1 MIKLFCKLLNL
12 GGYFMNKPYSIGLDI
27 GTNSVGWAVITD
39 DYKVPSKKM
48 KVEGNTDKKYIKKNL
63 LGSLLFEG
71 GETAK
76 ETRTKRGQRRR
87 YTRRRNRLIYLQEIF
102 KSEMDK
108 VDPNFFMR
116 LEESFLWPE
125 DKQGS
130 KHPIF
135 GTVKEE
141 VEYHEAFPTIY
152 HLRKELADS
161 DAKADIRLV
170 YLALAH
176 IIKYRG
182 HFLFE
187 KVDPKNANL
196 KGNFSKFVE
205 VYNEVFDDD
214 KDCSVE
220 VESILGAKS
229 TKSKK
234 IEDILNLYPG
244 LKKADLFAKFISLAV
259 GTSVSFQKEFE
270 LENECKL
277 QIPKESFEE
286 DLEGLQGQI
295 PDEFFEV
302 LYAAKALYD
311 SILLSSILTDISGTN
326 APLSSSMIRRFKEHK
341 EDLEQLKRFFKSHS
355 NYDYNS
361 FFNDNTK
368 PYYAGYIDGK
378 TSQVEFYKAVKKL
391 FEKDHDANWIIDKID
406 REDFLRKQRTFDN
419 GAIPHQIHLAELKA
433 IIEKQ
438 KKYYPFLE
446 KEADR
451 IESIL
456 TFRIP
461 YYVGPL
467 SNGYSKFG
475 WVVRKGNEAI
485 KPWNLEEQ
493 IDKSATAERFIT
505 RMTNRCTYLPS
516 ENVLPKHSL
525 LYEKFMVFNELTK
538 IRYVLENNKHFAVD
552 TEMKMKIFEM
562 LFKKNRKVKEKQL
575 LAFFDK
581 EYPDFHITKVMG
593 LDRKKPEFNSSYA
606 TYHDLKKIVS
616 QEYLDNPENADAIE
630 DIIHTLTLFE
640 DREIIREKLSVYKDY
655 FTREQLK
662 KLERRHYTGW
672 GKLSKKLICGI
683 RDKQTHK
690 TIMEFLED
698 DGYSNRNLMQLVTA
712 DELSFAKEIKDAS
725 SIDTTLS
732 LRELVQEIPG
742 SPAIK
747 KGIHQSLKIVEEIRR
762 VMGYDPENIVI
773 EMAREAQTT
782 AEGERRSRERMR
794 ILEKA
799 LGEFEGK
806 VNVSLPKENKL
817 LSNNRLYLYY
827 LQNGKDIYS
836 GADLDINL
844 LSTYDIDHIIPQS
857 FIKDDSLDNIVLTT
871 SEDNRGKLDNV
882 PSPEVVRKMKG
893 YWQQL
898 LKAKLISDRK
908 YNNLTKAERGGLTEE
923 DKKTFIRRQLVE
935 TRQITK
941 HVARILDERFN
952 HEKNESGEPIRKVRV
967 ITLKSKLVSDF
978 RKKFELYKVR
988 EINDF
993 HHAHDAYLNAVVGT
1007 LLLKKYPKLESEF
1020 VYGAFKKFET
1030 RKIYEKATRRYL
1042 FYSNIL
1048 NFLNGPLEDRVTE
1061 DGELIWD
1068 NNKDLPNIKKCLYVP
1083 QVNVVKKTEVQT
1095 VGQNG
1100 GLFDNNIVP
1109 RTKIKNPE
1117 KYVEIK
1123 KNKGLD
1129 VTKYGG
1135 YSGETI
1141 AYSVFV
1147 VGKRKAKNGK
1157 IKAVK
1162 ELVGITV
1169 RNQKQYENNKLK
1181 YLLNM
1186 GFEEINPSLL
1196 FEFPKYTLFQMEDGR
1211 KRMLASSTE
1220 LQKANMIY
1228 FEEKFVKLLYHAKNI
1243 SDENSKI
1250 HENYLSEHRNEF
1262 LSLFKIIIEFSKK
1275 YIVKDKVEQKLVN
1288 VVEKEFEAASIHQ
1301 LSESFVNL
1309 LEYVNRGPASQF
1321 NFLGV
1326 VINRENLRY
1335 QTVTECLNA
1344 IVCFESITGLYETRI
1359 NLSKYGE

>member
-1 MIKLFCKLLNL
+1 
-12 GGYFMNKPYSIGLDI
+12 MNKPYSIGLDI

-39 DYKVPSKKM
+39 DYKVPSRKM

-63 LGSLLFEG
+63 LGALLFEG

-87 YTRRRNRLIYLQEIF
+87 YTRRRNRLLYLQEIF
-102 KSEMDK
+102 KSEVDK
-108 VDPNFFMR
+108 VDSNFFMR
-116 LEESFLWPE
+116 LEESFLWQE

-141 VEYHEAFPTIY
+141 LEYHEAFPTIY
-152 HLRKELADS
+152 QLRKELADS
-161 DAKADIRLV
+161 DVKADIRLV

-196 KGNFSKFVE
+196 KGNFSKFVDI
-205 VYNEVFDDD
+205 YNEVFSDN
-214 KDCSVE
+214 KDNLVE
-220 VESILGAKS
+220 VESILGSKS

-234 IEDILNLYPG
+234 IEDILKLYSG
-244 LKKADLFAKFISLAV
+244 LKKGNIFAKFICLAV
-259 GTSVSFQKEFE
+259 GSPVSFKEEFE
-270 LENECKL
+270 LEKACKL
-277 QIPKESFEE
+277 QIPKENFEE
-286 DLEGLQGQI
+286 DLEGLQGKI
-295 PDEFFEV
+295 PDEYFEV

-311 SILLSSILTDISGTN
+311 SIFLSSILTNNSGTN
-326 APLSSSMIRRFKEHK
+326 APLSSLMVDRFTEHK
-341 EDLEQLKRFFKSHS
+341 KDLENLKKFIKRHPSI
-355 NYDYNS
+355 DYNS
-361 FFNDNTK
+361 FFRDNTK
-368 PYYAGYIDGK
+368 PYYAGYIEGK
-378 TSQVEFYKAVKKL
+378 TSQVEFYNAVKTL
-391 FEKDHDANWIIDKID
+391 FEKDNDANWIIDKID

-467 SNGYSKFG
+467 SNGHSKFG

-505 RMTNRCTYLPS
+505 RMTNRCTYLPT

-538 IRYVLENNKHFAVD
+538 IRYVKENNDYFAVD

-562 LFKKNRKVKEKQL
+562 LFKKNRKVTEKQL

-581 EYPDFHITKVMG
+581 EYPDFHITNVMG

-616 QEYLDNPENADAIE
+616 QEYLDNPENAEEIE
-630 DIIHTLTLFE
+630 DIIQTLTLFE
-640 DREIIREKLSVYKDY
+640 DREIIREKLSEYKDH
-655 FTREQLK
+655 FTKEQLK

-672 GKLSKKLICGI
+672 GQLSKKLICGI

-698 DGYSNRNLMQLVTA
+698 DGYTNRNLMQLVTA

-782 AEGERRSRERMR
+782 KEGEKKSQER
-794 ILEKA
+794 L
-799 LGEFEGK
+799 
-806 VNVSLPKENKL
+806 NKL
-817 LSNNRLYLYY
+817 KDAFDIFKGQRNVILPGNKEGLLNNRLFLYY
-827 LQNGKDIYS
+827 LQNGKDMYDPS
-836 GADLDINL
+836 KDLDINR
-844 LSTYDIDHIIPQS
+844 LSLYDIDHIIPQS
-857 FIKDDSLDNIVLTT
+857 FIKDDSIDNIVLT
-871 SEDNRGKLDNV
+871 SSKNNREKSDDV
-882 PSPEVVRKMKG
+882 PSKQVVQKAKG
-893 YWQQL
+893 YWKQL
-898 LKAKLISDRK
+898 LKAGLISDRK
-908 YNNLTKAERGGLTEE
+908 YNNLTKAERNGLTEK
-923 DKKTFIRRQLVE
+923 DKKHFIRRQLVE

-1048 NFLNGPLEDRVTE
+1048 NFLNGPLEERVTE
-1061 DGELIWD
+1061 DGEMIWD
-1068 NNKDLPNIKKCLYVP
+1068 NDKDLPIVRNILNIP
-1083 QVNVVKKTEVQT
+1083 QVNIVKKIERVE
-1095 VGQNG
+1095 NG
-1100 GLFDNNIVP
+1100 PLYKETIHP
-1109 RTKIKNPE
+1109 REEKDDSKLISIKRALPTK
-1117 KYVEIK
+1117 
-1123 KNKGLD
+1123 
-1129 VTKYGG
+1129 KYGG
-1135 YSGETI
+1135 YKEPLE
-1141 AYSVFV
+1141 AYSLLVAFEEMIKGTKKISRKV
-1147 VGKRKAKNGK
+1147 VKIPIKDIVLVEKDVIGYLNGK
-1157 IKAVK
+1157 
-1162 ELVGITV
+1162 GI
-1169 RNQKQYENNKLK
+1169 NNTIGIFK
-1181 YLLNM
+1181 
-1186 GFEEINPSLL
+1186 INKNSL
-1196 FEFPKYTLFQMEDGR
+1196 FEFENGR
-1211 KRMLASSTE
+1211 RRLLSSATE
-1220 LQKANMIY
+1220 LQKGNTFYLSKEFIPLLY
-1228 FEEKFVKLLYHAKNI
+1228 NCSKYVDEGEYKYDKYISEHKTLFEPLFERIMSFVDSYIQKPKVSDRLRKVFNTRFSESNNLEIAKSFVKLLTITNLGASSTFVFFGEEITRNNYRYNSSKEHANGI
-1243 SDENSKI
+1243 
-1250 HENYLSEHRNEF
+1250 
-1262 LSLFKIIIEFSKK
+1262 
-1275 YIVKDKVEQKLVN
+1275 LVLQ
-1288 VVEKEFEAASIHQ
+1288 A
-1301 LSESFVNL
+1301 L
-1309 LEYVNRGPASQF
+1309 
-1321 NFLGV
+1321 
-1326 VINRENLRY
+1326 
-1335 QTVTECLNA
+1335 
-1344 IVCFESITGLYETRI
+1344 TGLYETRI
-1359 NLSKYGE
+1359 DFSKFGE

>member
-1 MIKLFCKLLNL
+1 
-12 GGYFMNKPYSIGLDI
+12 
-27 GTNSVGWAVITD
+27 
-39 DYKVPSKKM
+39 
-48 KVEGNTDKKYIKKNL
+48 
-63 LGSLLFEG
+63 
-71 GETAK
+71 
-76 ETRTKRGQRRR
+76 
-87 YTRRRNRLIYLQEIF
+87 
-102 KSEMDK
+102 MDK
-108 VDPNFFMR
+108 VDSNFFMR

-135 GTVKEE
+135 GTVEEE

-176 IIKYRG
+176 MIKYRG

-214 KDCSVE
+214 KDSSVE

-234 IEDILNLYPG
+234 IEDVLKLYPG
-244 LKKADLFAKFISLAV
+244 LKKGELFAKFISLAV

-286 DLEGLQGQI
+286 DVEGLQGQI
-295 PDEFFEV
+295 PDEYFEV
-302 LYAAKALYD
+302 LYSAKALYD

-326 APLSSSMIRRFKEHK
+326 APLSSSMVRRFTDHK
-341 EDLEQLKRFFKSHS
+341 EDLERLKRFFKSHPT
-355 NYDYNS
+355 YDYNS

-368 PYYAGYIDGK
+368 PYYAGYIEGK
-378 TSQVEFYKAVKKL
+378 TSQVEFYNAVKTL
-391 FEKDHDANWIIDKID
+391 FKKDNDANWIIDKID

-467 SNGYSKFG
+467 SNGQSKFG

-505 RMTNRCTYLPS
+505 RMTNRCTYLPA

-562 LFKKNRKVKEKQL
+562 LFKKNRKVTEKQL

-593 LDRKKPEFNSSYA
+593 LDRKKTEFNSSYA

-640 DREIIREKLSVYKDY
+640 DREIIREKLSVYKNH
-655 FTREQLK
+655 FTKDQLK

-672 GKLSKKLICGI
+672 GQLSKKLICGI

-698 DGYSNRNLMQLVTA
+698 DGYANRNLMQLVTA

-732 LRELVQEIPG
+732 LRDLVQEIPG

-773 EMAREAQTT
+773 EMAKEAQTT
-782 AEGERRSRERMR
+782 AEGERRSRERMK

-799 LGEFEGK
+799 LANFEGK

-836 GADLDINL
+836 GANLDINL

-857 FIKDDSLDNIVLTT
+857 FIKDDSIDNIVLTT

-898 LKAKLISDRK
+898 LKSGLISDRK

-923 DKKTFIRRQLVE
+923 DKKSFIRRQLVE

-941 HVARILDERFN
+941 HVARILNERFN
-952 HEKNESGEPIRKVRV
+952 HEKNESGEPIRKVRI

-978 RKKFELYKVR
+978 RKKFEFYKVR

-1020 VYGAFKKFET
+1020 VYGAFKKATT
-1030 RKIYEKATRRYL
+1030 RQIYEKATRRFL

-1048 NFLNGPLEDRVTE
+1048 NFLNGSLEDRVTE

-1068 NNKDLPNIKKCLYVP
+1068 NDKDLPIVRNILNIP
-1083 QVNVVKKTEVQT
+1083 QVNIVKKIERVE
-1095 VGQNG
+1095 NG
-1100 GLFDNNIVP
+1100 PLYKETIFP
-1109 RTKIKNPE
+1109 REEKDDSKLISIKRDLPTK
-1117 KYVEIK
+1117 
-1123 KNKGLD
+1123 
-1129 VTKYGG
+1129 KYGG
-1135 YSGETI
+1135 YKEPLE
-1141 AYSVFV
+1141 AYSL
-1147 VGKRKAKNGK
+1147 
-1157 IKAVK
+1157 
-1162 ELVGITV
+1162 LVA
-1169 RNQKQYENNKLK
+1169 
-1181 YLLNM
+1181 
-1186 GFEEINPSLL
+1186 FEEIVKGIQKISRKVVKIPIKDNILVEKDVIEYLNGKGINNIIAIFKIYKNSL
-1196 FEFPKYTLFQMEDGR
+1196 FEFENGR
-1211 KRMLASSTE
+1211 RRLLSSATE
-1220 LQKANMIY
+1220 LQKGNTFYLSKEFIPLLY
-1228 FEEKFVKLLYHAKNI
+1228 NCSKYVNEGEEKYDKYI
-1243 SDENSKI
+1243 
-1250 HENYLSEHRNEF
+1250 SEHKT
-1262 LSLFKIIIEFSKK
+1262 LFEPLFERIMNFVDSYIQKPKVSDRLRKVFDTRFSESNNLEIAK
-1275 YIVKDKVEQKLVN
+1275 
-1288 VVEKEFEAASIHQ
+1288 
-1301 LSESFVNL
+1301 SFVNL
-1309 LEYVNRGPASQF
+1309 LTITNLGASSTF
-1321 NFLGV
+1321 VFFGEEITRN
-1326 VINRENLRY
+1326 NYRYNSSREHANGILIL
-1335 QTVTECLNA
+1335 QAL
-1344 IVCFESITGLYETRI
+1344 TGLYETRI
-1359 NLSKYGE
+1359 DLSKFGE

>member
-1 MIKLFCKLLNL
+1 
-12 GGYFMNKPYSIGLDI
+12 
-27 GTNSVGWAVITD
+27 
-39 DYKVPSKKM
+39 
-48 KVEGNTDKKYIKKNL
+48 
-63 LGSLLFEG
+63 
-71 GETAK
+71 
-76 ETRTKRGQRRR
+76 
-87 YTRRRNRLIYLQEIF
+87 
-102 KSEMDK
+102 
-108 VDPNFFMR
+108 MR
-116 LEESFLWPE
+116 LEESFLWPD

-135 GTVKEE
+135 GTLKEE
-141 VEYHEAFPTIY
+141 LEYHETFPTIY

-161 DAKADIRLV
+161 DTKADIRLV

-182 HFLFE
+182 HFLYE

-196 KGNFSKFVE
+196 KGNFSKFVDI
-205 VYNEVFDDD
+205 YNEVFDDD
-214 KDCSVE
+214 KDSSVE
-220 VESILGAKS
+220 VESILVAKS

-234 IEDILNLYPG
+234 IEDIIKLYPG
-244 LKKADLFAKFISLAV
+244 LKKGDFFAKFISLAV

-277 QIPKESFEE
+277 QIPRESFEE

-295 PDEFFEV
+295 PDEYFEV
-302 LYAAKALYD
+302 LYSAKALYD
-311 SILLSSILTDISGTN
+311 SILLSSMLSDISGTE
-326 APLSSSMIRRFKEHK
+326 APLSSSMVRRFTEHK
-341 EDLEQLKRFFKSHS
+341 EDLERLKRFFKSHPT
-355 NYDYNS
+355 YDYNS

-378 TSQVEFYKAVKKL
+378 TSQVEFYKAVKKF
-391 FEKDHDANWIIDKID
+391 FEKDNDAHWIIDKID
-406 REDFLRKQRTFDN
+406 QEDFLRKQRTFDN

-446 KEADR
+446 KEAER
-451 IESIL
+451 IEIIL

-467 SNGYSKFG
+467 SNGHSKFG
-475 WVVRKGNEAI
+475 WIVRRGNEAI

-493 IDKSATAERFIT
+493 IDKGATAEQFIT

-525 LYEKFMVFNELTK
+525 LYEKFMIFNELTK

-552 TEMKMKIFEM
+552 NEMKIKIFEM
-562 LFKKNRKVKEKQL
+562 LFKKTRKVTEKQL

-593 LDRKKPEFNSSYA
+593 LDRKKPQFNSSYA

-616 QEYLDNPENADAIE
+616 QEYLDNPENAEEIE
-630 DIIHTLTLFE
+630 DIIQTLTLFE
-640 DREIIREKLSVYKDY
+640 DREIIREKLSEYKDH
-655 FTREQLK
+655 FTKEQLK

-672 GKLSKKLICGI
+672 GQLSKKLICGI

-698 DGYSNRNLMQLVTA
+698 DGYTNRNLMQLVTA

-725 SIDTTLS
+725 SIDTTQS

-773 EMAREAQTT
+773 EMAREAQAT

-794 ILEKA
+794 SLEKA
-799 LGEFEGK
+799 LAEFEGK

-817 LSNNRLYLYY
+817 LTNKRLYLYY
-827 LQNGKDIYS
+827 LQNGKDIYT

-857 FIKDDSLDNIVLTT
+857 FIKDDSLDNIALTT
-871 SEDNRGKLDNV
+871 REDNRGKLDNV
-882 PSPEVVRKMKG
+882 PSSEVVRKMKG

-898 LKAKLISDRK
+898 LKAGLMSDRK
-908 YNNLTKAERGGLTEE
+908 YNNLTKAERGGLTED
-923 DKKTFIRRQLVE
+923 DKKVFIRRQLVE

-941 HVARILDERFN
+941 QVARILDERFN

-993 HHAHDAYLNAVVGT
+993 HHAHDAYLNAIVGT

-1020 VYGAFKKFET
+1020 VYGAFKKLTT
-1030 RKIYEKATRRYL
+1030 RQTYEKATRRFL

-1068 NNKDLPNIKKCLYVP
+1068 NDKDLPIVRNVLNMP
-1083 QVNVVKKTEVQT
+1083 QVNIVKKIERVESGPLYKET
-1095 VGQNG
+1095 
-1100 GLFDNNIVP
+1100 IHP
-1109 RTKIKNPE
+1109 REEKDDSKLISIKRNLSTK
-1117 KYVEIK
+1117 
-1123 KNKGLD
+1123 
-1129 VTKYGG
+1129 KYGG
-1135 YSGETI
+1135 YKEPLE
-1141 AYSVFV
+1141 AYSL
-1147 VGKRKAKNGK
+1147 
-1157 IKAVK
+1157 
-1162 ELVGITV
+1162 LVA
-1169 RNQKQYENNKLK
+1169 
-1181 YLLNM
+1181 
-1186 GFEEINPSLL
+1186 FEEIAKGNKKISRKVVKIPIKDVVLVEKDVIGYLNGKGINNTVGIFKIYKNSL
-1196 FEFPKYTLFQMEDGR
+1196 FEFENGR
-1211 KRMLASSTE
+1211 RRLLSSATE
-1220 LQKANMIY
+1220 LQKGNTLYLSREFIP
-1228 FEEKFVKLLYHAKNI
+1228 LLYNCSKYV
-1243 SDENSKI
+1243 DESEDDYDKYI
-1250 HENYLSEHRNEF
+1250 SEHKM
-1262 LSLFKIIIEFSKK
+1262 LFEPLFERIMDFVDSYIQKPKVSDRLRKVFNTRFSESNNLEIAK
-1275 YIVKDKVEQKLVN
+1275 
-1288 VVEKEFEAASIHQ
+1288 
-1301 LSESFVNL
+1301 SFVNL
-1309 LEYVNRGPASQF
+1309 LTITNLGASSTF
-1321 NFLGV
+1321 VFFGEEITRN
-1326 VINRENLRY
+1326 NYRY
-1335 QTVTECLNA
+1335 NSSKEHADGILVLQAL
-1344 IVCFESITGLYETRI
+1344 TGLYETRI
-1359 NLSKYGE
+1359 DLSKFGEQ

>member
-12 GGYFMNKPYSIGLDI
+12 GGCFMNKPYSIGLDI

-63 LGSLLFEG
+63 LGALLFEG

-87 YTRRRNRLIYLQEIF
+87 YTRRRNRLLYLQEIF

-116 LEESFLWPE
+116 LEESFLWAE

-187 KVDPKNANL
+187 KVDSKNANL
-196 KGNFSKFVE
+196 KGNFSKFVDI
-205 VYNEVFDDD
+205 YNEVFSDD
-214 KDCSVE
+214 KDNSVE
-220 VESILGAKS
+220 VESILGVKS

-234 IEDILNLYPG
+234 IEDILKLYPG
-244 LKKADLFAKFISLAV
+244 LKKGDLFAKFICLAV
-259 GTSVSFQKEFE
+259 GSPVSFKEEFE
-270 LENECKL
+270 LEKACKL
-277 QIPKESFEE
+277 QIAKESFEE

-295 PDEFFEV
+295 PDENFEV
-302 LYAAKALYD
+302 LYAAKSLYD
-311 SILLSSILTDISGTN
+311 SIFLSSILSNNSGTN
-326 APLSSSMIRRFKEHK
+326 APLSSLMVDRFIEHK
-341 EDLEQLKRFFKSHS
+341 KDLENLKKFIKR
-355 NYDYNS
+355 NPTIDYNS
-361 FFNDNTK
+361 FFSDNTK

-378 TSQVEFYKAVKKL
+378 TSQVEFYNAVKTL
-391 FEKDHDANWIIDKID
+391 FEKNNDTNWIFDKID

-446 KEADR
+446 KEEDR

-467 SNGYSKFG
+467 SNGHSKFG

-505 RMTNRCTYLPS
+505 RMTNRCTYLPT

-538 IRYVLENNKHFAVD
+538 IRYSKENNVYFAVD

-562 LFKKNRKVKEKQL
+562 LFKKNRKVTEKQL

-581 EYPDFHITKVMG
+581 EYPDFHITNVMG

-616 QEYLDNPENADAIE
+616 KEYLDNPENADEIE
-630 DIIHTLTLFE
+630 DIIQTLTLFE
-640 DREIIREKLSVYKDY
+640 DREIIREKLSVYKDC
-655 FTREQLK
+655 FTKDQLK

-672 GKLSKKLICGI
+672 GQLSKKLICGI

-698 DGYSNRNLMQLVTA
+698 DGYTNRNLMQLVTA

-732 LRELVQEIPG
+732 LSELVQEIPG

-762 VMGYDPENIVI
+762 IMGYDPENIVI

-782 AEGERRSRERMR
+782 KEGEKKSQER
-794 ILEKA
+794 LNKLKDA
-799 LGEFEGK
+799 FDKFEGQK
-806 VNVSLPKENKL
+806 NVIIPGNKDGL
-817 LSNNRLYLYY
+817 LNNRLFLYY
-827 LQNGKDIYS
+827 LQNGKDMYDPS
-836 GADLDINL
+836 KDLDINR
-844 LSTYDIDHIIPQS
+844 LSLYDIDHIIPQS
-857 FIKDDSLDNIVLTT
+857 FIKDDSIDNIVLT
-871 SEDNRGKLDNV
+871 SSKSNREKSDDV
-882 PSPEVVRKMKG
+882 PSKQVVQKAKG
-893 YWQQL
+893 YWKQL
-898 LKAKLISDRK
+898 LKAGLISDRK
-908 YNNLTKAERGGLTEE
+908 YNNLTKAERNGLTEK
-923 DKKTFIRRQLVE
+923 DKKGFIRRQLVE

-952 HEKNESGEPIRKVRV
+952 NEKNESGEPIRKVRV

-993 HHAHDAYLNAVVGT
+993 HHAHDAYLNAVLGT

-1030 RKIYEKATRRYL
+1030 RNIYEKATRRYL

-1068 NNKDLPNIKKCLYVP
+1068 NDKDLLIARNVLNMP
-1083 QVNVVKKTEVQT
+1083 QVNIVKKIERVESGPLYKET
-1095 VGQNG
+1095 
-1100 GLFDNNIVP
+1100 IHP
-1109 RTKIKNPE
+1109 REEKDDSKLISIKRDLSTK
-1117 KYVEIK
+1117 
-1123 KNKGLD
+1123 
-1129 VTKYGG
+1129 KYGG
-1135 YSGETI
+1135 YKEPLE
-1141 AYSVFV
+1141 AYSL
-1147 VGKRKAKNGK
+1147 
-1157 IKAVK
+1157 
-1162 ELVGITV
+1162 LVA
-1169 RNQKQYENNKLK
+1169 
-1181 YLLNM
+1181 
-1186 GFEEINPSLL
+1186 FEEIAKGNKKISRKVVKIPIKDVVLVEKDVIGYLNGKGINNTVGIFKIYKNSL
-1196 FEFPKYTLFQMEDGR
+1196 FEFENGR
-1211 KRMLASSTE
+1211 RRLLSSATE
-1220 LQKANMIY
+1220 LQKGNTLYLSKEFIP
-1228 FEEKFVKLLYHAKNI
+1228 LLYNC
-1243 SDENSKI
+1243 SKYVGTSEDKYDKYI
-1250 HENYLSEHRNEF
+1250 SEHKT
-1262 LSLFKIIIEFSKK
+1262 LFEPLFERIMDFVDSYIQKPKVSDRLRKVFNTRFSESNNLEIAK
-1275 YIVKDKVEQKLVN
+1275 
-1288 VVEKEFEAASIHQ
+1288 
-1301 LSESFVNL
+1301 SFVNL
-1309 LEYVNRGPASQF
+1309 LTITNLGASSTF
-1321 NFLGV
+1321 VFFGEEITRN
-1326 VINRENLRY
+1326 NYRY
-1335 QTVTECLNA
+1335 NSSKEHANGILVLQAL
-1344 IVCFESITGLYETRI
+1344 TGLYETRI
-1359 NLSKYGE
+1359 DLSKFGE

>member
-1 MIKLFCKLLNL
+1 M
-12 GGYFMNKPYSIGLDI
+12 
-27 GTNSVGWAVITD
+27 
-39 DYKVPSKKM
+39 
-48 KVEGNTDKKYIKKNL
+48 
-63 LGSLLFEG
+63 
-71 GETAK
+71 
-76 ETRTKRGQRRR
+76 
-87 YTRRRNRLIYLQEIF
+87 
-102 KSEMDK
+102 
-108 VDPNFFMR
+108 
-116 LEESFLWPE
+116 
-125 DKQGS
+125 
-130 KHPIF
+130 
-135 GTVKEE
+135 
-141 VEYHEAFPTIY
+141 
-152 HLRKELADS
+152 
-161 DAKADIRLV
+161 
-170 YLALAH
+170 
-176 IIKYRG
+176 
-182 HFLFE
+182 
-187 KVDPKNANL
+187 
-196 KGNFSKFVE
+196 
-205 VYNEVFDDD
+205 
-214 KDCSVE
+214 
-220 VESILGAKS
+220 
-229 TKSKK
+229 
-234 IEDILNLYPG
+234 
-244 LKKADLFAKFISLAV
+244 
-259 GTSVSFQKEFE
+259 
-270 LENECKL
+270 
-277 QIPKESFEE
+277 
-286 DLEGLQGQI
+286 
-295 PDEFFEV
+295 
-302 LYAAKALYD
+302 
-311 SILLSSILTDISGTN
+311 
-326 APLSSSMIRRFKEHK
+326 
-341 EDLEQLKRFFKSHS
+341 
-355 NYDYNS
+355 
-361 FFNDNTK
+361 
-368 PYYAGYIDGK
+368 
-378 TSQVEFYKAVKKL
+378 
-391 FEKDHDANWIIDKID
+391 
-406 REDFLRKQRTFDN
+406 
-419 GAIPHQIHLAELKA
+419 
-433 IIEKQ
+433 
-438 KKYYPFLE
+438 
-446 KEADR
+446 
-451 IESIL
+451 
-456 TFRIP
+456 
-461 YYVGPL
+461 GPL
-467 SNGYSKFG
+467 SNGHSKFG

-538 IRYVLENNKHFAVD
+538 IRYVLENNKHFSVD
-552 TEMKMKIFEM
+552 DEMKMKIFEM
-562 LFKKNRKVKEKQL
+562 LFKKNRKVTEKQL

-593 LDRKKPEFNSSYA
+593 LDRNKPEFNSSYA

-616 QEYLDNPENADAIE
+616 QEYLDNPENAEEIE

-640 DREIIREKLSVYKDY
+640 DREIIREKLSIYKEHL
-655 FTREQLK
+655 TKEQLK

-672 GKLSKKLICGI
+672 GQLSKKLICGI

-698 DGYSNRNLMQLVTA
+698 DGYTNRNLMQLVTA

-747 KGIHQSLKIVEEIRR
+747 KGILQSLKIVEEIRR

-794 ILEKA
+794 SLEKA
-799 LGEFEGK
+799 LGDFEGK

-827 LQNGKDIYS
+827 LQNGKDIYT

-844 LSTYDIDHIIPQS
+844 LSSYDIDHIIPQS
-857 FIKDDSLDNIVLTT
+857 FIKDDSLDNIALTT
-871 SEDNRGKLDNV
+871 REDNRGKLDNV
-882 PSPEVVRKMKG
+882 PSSEVVRKMKG
-893 YWQQL
+893 YWQVL
-898 LKAKLISDRK
+898 LKAGLMSDRK
-908 YNNLTKAERGGLTEE
+908 YNNLTKAERGGLTDE
-923 DKKTFIRRQLVE
+923 DKKVFIRRQLVE

-952 HEKNESGEPIRKVRV
+952 HEKNESGEPIRNVRI

-1020 VYGAFKKFET
+1020 VYGAFKKLTT
-1030 RKIYEKATRRYL
+1030 RQTYEKATRRFL

-1048 NFLNGPLEDRVTE
+1048 NFLNGPIEDRVTE
-1061 DGELIWD
+1061 DGEPIWD
-1068 NNKDLPNIKKCLYVP
+1068 NDKDLPNIKKWLYVP

-1123 KNKGLD
+1123 KNKGLE

-1135 YSGETI
+1135 YSSETI

-1157 IKAVK
+1157 MKAVK

-1169 RNQKQYENNKLK
+1169 RNQERYEKNKLK
-1181 YLLNM
+1181 YLLSM
-1186 GFEEINPSLL
+1186 GFEEIEISLL

-1228 FEEKFVKLLYHAKNI
+1228 LEEKLVKLLYHAKNI
-1243 SDENSKI
+1243 TDENSKT
-1250 HENYLSEHRNEF
+1250 HEEYLSEHRNEF
-1262 LSLFKIIIEFSKK
+1262 LGLFEIIIEFSKK
-1275 YIVKDKVEQKLVN
+1275 YIVKDKVEQRLVN
-1288 VVEKEFEAASIHQ
+1288 AVEKDFESASIHQ

-1309 LEYVNRGPASQF
+1309 LEYVNRGSASQF
-1321 NFLGV
+1321 DFLGV
-1326 VINRENLRY
+1326 IIKRENLRY

-1359 NLSKYGE
+1359 DLSKFGE

>member
-1 MIKLFCKLLNL
+1 M
-12 GGYFMNKPYSIGLDI
+12 
-27 GTNSVGWAVITD
+27 VG
-39 DYKVPSKKM
+39 
-48 KVEGNTDKKYIKKNL
+48 
-63 LGSLLFEG
+63 
-71 GETAK
+71 
-76 ETRTKRGQRRR
+76 
-87 YTRRRNRLIYLQEIF
+87 
-102 KSEMDK
+102 
-108 VDPNFFMR
+108 
-116 LEESFLWPE
+116 
-125 DKQGS
+125 
-130 KHPIF
+130 
-135 GTVKEE
+135 
-141 VEYHEAFPTIY
+141 
-152 HLRKELADS
+152 
-161 DAKADIRLV
+161 
-170 YLALAH
+170 
-176 IIKYRG
+176 
-182 HFLFE
+182 
-187 KVDPKNANL
+187 
-196 KGNFSKFVE
+196 
-205 VYNEVFDDD
+205 
-214 KDCSVE
+214 
-220 VESILGAKS
+220 
-229 TKSKK
+229 
-234 IEDILNLYPG
+234 
-244 LKKADLFAKFISLAV
+244 
-259 GTSVSFQKEFE
+259 
-270 LENECKL
+270 
-277 QIPKESFEE
+277 
-286 DLEGLQGQI
+286 
-295 PDEFFEV
+295 
-302 LYAAKALYD
+302 
-311 SILLSSILTDISGTN
+311 
-326 APLSSSMIRRFKEHK
+326 RFKKHK
-341 EDLEQLKRFFKSHS
+341 EDLERLKRFFKSHS
-355 NYDYNS
+355 TYDYNS

-391 FEKDHDANWIIDKID
+391 FEKDNDAHWIIDKID

-419 GAIPHQIHLAELKA
+419 GAIPHQIHLTELKA

-467 SNGYSKFG
+467 SNGHSKFG

-516 ENVLPKHSL
+516 EAVLPKHSL

-552 TEMKMKIFEM
+552 NEMKMKIFEM
-562 LFKKNRKVKEKQL
+562 LFKKNRKVTEKQL

-616 QEYLDNPENADAIE
+616 QEYLDNPENAEEIE
-630 DIIHTLTLFE
+630 DIIQTLTLFE
-640 DREIIREKLSVYKDY
+640 DREIIREKLSEYKGH
-655 FTREQLK
+655 FTKEQLK

-672 GKLSKKLICGI
+672 GQLSKKLICGI

-698 DGYSNRNLMQLVTA
+698 DGYTNRNLMQLVTA

-782 AEGERRSRERMR
+782 AEGERRRERMR
-794 ILEKA
+794 SLEKA
-799 LGEFEGK
+799 LAEFEGK

-817 LSNNRLYLYY
+817 LTNKRLYLYY
-827 LQNGKDIYS
+827 LQNGKDIYT

-857 FIKDDSLDNIVLTT
+857 FIKDDSLDNIALTT
-871 SEDNRGKLDNV
+871 REDNRGKLDNV
-882 PSPEVVRKMKG
+882 PSSEVVRKMKG

-898 LKAKLISDRK
+898 LKAGLMSDRK
-908 YNNLTKAERGGLTEE
+908 YNNLTKAERGGLTED
-923 DKKTFIRRQLVE
+923 DKKVFIRRQLVE

-1020 VYGAFKKFET
+1020 VYGAFKKLTT
-1030 RKIYEKATRRYL
+1030 RQAYEKATRRFL

-1048 NFLNGPLEDRVTE
+1048 NFLNGPIEERVTE
-1061 DGELIWD
+1061 DGEPIWD
-1068 NNKDLPNIKKCLYVP
+1068 NDKDLPNIKKWLYVP

-1123 KNKGLD
+1123 KNKGLE

-1135 YSGETI
+1135 YSSETI

-1157 IKAVK
+1157 MKAVK

-1169 RNQKQYENNKLK
+1169 RNQEHYEKNKLK
-1181 YLLNM
+1181 YLLSK
-1186 GFEEINPSLL
+1186 GFEEIDISLL
-1196 FEFPKYTLFQMEDGR
+1196 FEFPKYTLFQMADGR

-1228 FEEKFVKLLYHAKNI
+1228 LEEKLVRLLYHAKNI
-1243 SDENSKI
+1243 TDENSKA
-1250 HENYLSEHRNEF
+1250 HEEYLSEHRNEF
-1262 LSLFKIIIEFSKK
+1262 LRLFEIIIEFSKK
-1275 YIVKDKVEQKLVN
+1275 YIVKDKVEQRLVKA
-1288 VVEKEFEAASIHQ
+1288 VEKDFESASIHQ

-1309 LEYVNRGPASQF
+1309 LEYVNRGSASQF
-1321 NFLGV
+1321 DFLGV
-1326 VINRENLRY
+1326 IIKRENLRY

-1344 IVCFESITGLYETRI
+1344 IVFFESITGLYETRI
-1359 NLSKYGE
+1359 DLSKFGE

>member
-1 MIKLFCKLLNL
+1 M
-12 GGYFMNKPYSIGLDI
+12 
-27 GTNSVGWAVITD
+27 
-39 DYKVPSKKM
+39 
-48 KVEGNTDKKYIKKNL
+48 
-63 LGSLLFEG
+63 
-71 GETAK
+71 
-76 ETRTKRGQRRR
+76 
-87 YTRRRNRLIYLQEIF
+87 
-102 KSEMDK
+102 
-108 VDPNFFMR
+108 
-116 LEESFLWPE
+116 
-125 DKQGS
+125 
-130 KHPIF
+130 
-135 GTVKEE
+135 KEE
-141 VEYHEAFPTIY
+141 LEYHETFPTIY

-161 DAKADIRLV
+161 DTKADIRLV

-196 KGNFSKFVE
+196 KGNFSKFVDI
-205 VYNEVFDDD
+205 YNEVFDDD
-214 KDCSVE
+214 KDSSVE
-220 VESILGAKS
+220 VESILVAKS

-234 IEDILNLYPG
+234 IEDIIKLYPG
-244 LKKADLFAKFISLAV
+244 LKKGDFFAKFISLAV

-277 QIPKESFEE
+277 QIPRESFEE

-295 PDEFFEV
+295 PDEYFEV
-302 LYAAKALYD
+302 LYSAKALYD
-311 SILLSSILTDISGTN
+311 SILLSSILSDISGTE
-326 APLSSSMIRRFKEHK
+326 APLSSSMVRRFTEHK
-341 EDLEQLKRFFKSHS
+341 EDLERLKRFFKSHS
-355 NYDYNS
+355 TYDYNS

-391 FEKDHDANWIIDKID
+391 FEKDNDAHWIIDKID

-419 GAIPHQIHLAELKA
+419 GAIPHQIHLTELKA

-446 KEADR
+446 KEAEC
-451 IESIL
+451 IEIIL

-467 SNGYSKFG
+467 SNGHSKFG
-475 WVVRKGNEAI
+475 WIVRRGNEAI

-493 IDKSATAERFIT
+493 IDKGATAERFIT

-525 LYEKFMVFNELTK
+525 LYEKFMIFNELTK

-552 TEMKMKIFEM
+552 NEMKMKIFEM
-562 LFKKNRKVKEKQL
+562 LFKKNRKVTEKQL

-616 QEYLDNPENADAIE
+616 QEYLDNPENAEEIE
-630 DIIHTLTLFE
+630 DIIQTLTLFE
-640 DREIIREKLSVYKDY
+640 DREIIREKLSEYKDH
-655 FTREQLK
+655 FTKEQLK

-672 GKLSKKLICGI
+672 GQLSKKLICGI

-698 DGYSNRNLMQLVTA
+698 DGYTNRNLMQLVTT

-794 ILEKA
+794 SLEKA
-799 LGEFEGK
+799 LAEFEGK

-817 LSNNRLYLYY
+817 LTNKRLYLYY
-827 LQNGKDIYS
+827 LQNGKDIYT

-857 FIKDDSLDNIVLTT
+857 FIKDDSLDNIALTT
-871 SEDNRGKLDNV
+871 REDNRGKLDNV
-882 PSPEVVRKMKG
+882 PSSEVVRKMKG

-898 LKAKLISDRK
+898 LKAGLMSGRK
-908 YNNLTKAERGGLTEE
+908 YNNLTKAERGGLTED
-923 DKKTFIRRQLVE
+923 DKKVFIRRQLVE

-993 HHAHDAYLNAVVGT
+993 HHAHDAYLNAIVGT

-1020 VYGAFKKFET
+1020 VYGAFKKLTT
-1030 RKIYEKATRRYL
+1030 RQTYEKATRRFL

-1048 NFLNGPLEDRVTE
+1048 NFLNGPLEERVTE
-1061 DGELIWD
+1061 DGEMIWD
-1068 NNKDLPNIKKCLYVP
+1068 NDKDLPIVRNILNVP
-1083 QVNVVKKTEVQT
+1083 QVNIVKKIERVEKGPLYKETIHPREVKDDSK
-1095 VGQNG
+1095 
-1100 GLFDNNIVP
+1100 LISIKRDLP
-1109 RTKIKNPE
+1109 TK
-1117 KYVEIK
+1117 
-1123 KNKGLD
+1123 
-1129 VTKYGG
+1129 KYGG
-1135 YSGETI
+1135 YKEPLE
-1141 AYSVFV
+1141 AYSLLVAFEEMVKGTKKISRKV
-1147 VGKRKAKNGK
+1147 VKIPIKDIVLVEKDVIGYLNGK
-1157 IKAVK
+1157 
-1162 ELVGITV
+1162 GI
-1169 RNQKQYENNKLK
+1169 NNTIGIFKIYK
-1181 YLLNM
+1181 N
-1186 GFEEINPSLL
+1186 SL
-1196 FEFPKYTLFQMEDGR
+1196 FEFENGR
-1211 KRMLASSTE
+1211 RRLLSSATE
-1220 LQKANMIY
+1220 LQKGNTFYLSKEFIP
-1228 FEEKFVKLLYHAKNI
+1228 LLYNCSKYV
-1243 SDENSKI
+1243 DEGEYKYDKYI
-1250 HENYLSEHRNEF
+1250 SEHKT
-1262 LSLFKIIIEFSKK
+1262 LFEPLFERIMSFVDSYIQKPKVSDRLRKVFNTRFSESNNLEIAK
-1275 YIVKDKVEQKLVN
+1275 
-1288 VVEKEFEAASIHQ
+1288 
-1301 LSESFVNL
+1301 SFVNL
-1309 LEYVNRGPASQF
+1309 LTITNLGASSTF
-1321 NFLGV
+1321 VFFGEEITRN
-1326 VINRENLRY
+1326 NYRY
-1335 QTVTECLNA
+1335 NSSKEHANGILVLQAL
-1344 IVCFESITGLYETRI
+1344 TGLYETRI
-1359 NLSKYGE
+1359 DLSKFGE

>member
-1 MIKLFCKLLNL
+1 MIELFCKLLNL
-12 GGYFMNKPYSIGLDI
+12 GECNMNKPYSIGLDI

-87 YTRRRNRLIYLQEIF
+87 YTRRRNRLDYLQEFF

-141 VEYHEAFPTIY
+141 VEYHKAFPTIY

-176 IIKYRG
+176 MIKYRG

-196 KGNFSKFVE
+196 KGNFSKFVDI
-205 VYNEVFDDD
+205 YNEVFNDN
-214 KDCSVE
+214 KDSSVE

-234 IEDILNLYPG
+234 IENILKLYPG
-244 LKKADLFAKFISLAV
+244 LKKVDLFAKFISLAL

-270 LENECKL
+270 FENEYKL

-286 DLEGLQGQI
+286 DVEGLQGQI
-295 PDEFFEV
+295 PDEYFEV
-302 LYAAKALYD
+302 LYSAKALYD

-326 APLSSSMIRRFKEHK
+326 APLSSSMVRRFTDHK
-341 EDLEQLKRFFKSHS
+341 EDLERLKRFFKSHPT
-355 NYDYNS
+355 YDYNS

-368 PYYAGYIDGK
+368 PYYAGYIEGK
-378 TSQVEFYKAVKKL
+378 TSQVDFYNEVKTL
-391 FEKDHDANWIIDKID
+391 FEKDNDANWIIDKID

-467 SNGYSKFG
+467 SNGHSKFG
-475 WVVRKGNEAI
+475 WAVRKGNEAI

-493 IDKSATAERFIT
+493 IDKGKTAERFIT

-538 IRYVLENNKHFAVD
+538 IRYVKENNDYFAVD

-562 LFKKNRKVKEKQL
+562 LFKKNRKVTEKQL

-593 LDRKKPEFNSSYA
+593 LDRKKPEFNSSYG
-606 TYHDLKKIVS
+606 TYQDLKKIVS
-616 QEYLDNPENADAIE
+616 QEYLDNPENADEIE
-630 DIIHTLTLFE
+630 DIIQTLTLFE
-640 DREIIREKLSVYKDY
+640 DREIIREKLSVYKNH
-655 FTREQLK
+655 FTKDQLK
-662 KLERRHYTGW
+662 KLEGRHYTGW

-698 DGYSNRNLMQLVTA
+698 DGYANRNLMQLVTT

-725 SIDTTLS
+725 SIDATLS

-762 VMGYDPENIVI
+762 IMGYDPENIVI

-782 AEGERRSRERMR
+782 KEGEKKSQERLNKLKDAFD
-794 ILEKA
+794 I
-799 LGEFEGK
+799 FEGQK
-806 VNVSLPKENKL
+806 NVILPGNKDGL
-817 LSNNRLYLYY
+817 LNNRLFLYY
-827 LQNGKDIYS
+827 LQNGKDMYDPS
-836 GADLDINL
+836 KDLDINR
-844 LSTYDIDHIIPQS
+844 LSLYDIDHIIPQS
-857 FIKDDSLDNIVLTT
+857 FIKDDSIDNIVLT
-871 SEDNRGKLDNV
+871 SSKSNREKSDDV
-882 PSPEVVRKMKG
+882 PSKQVVQKAKG
-893 YWQQL
+893 YWKQL
-898 LKAKLISDRK
+898 LKAGLISDRK
-908 YNNLTKAERGGLTEE
+908 YNNLTKAERNGLTEK
-923 DKKTFIRRQLVE
+923 DKKGFIRRQLVE

-952 HEKNESGEPIRKVRV
+952 HEKNESGELIRKVRV

-1048 NFLNGPLEDRVTE
+1048 NFLNGSLEDRVTE

-1068 NNKDLPNIKKCLYVP
+1068 NDKDLPIVRNVLDRP
-1083 QVNVVKKTEVQT
+1083 QVNIVKKIERVESGPLYKET
-1095 VGQNG
+1095 
-1100 GLFDNNIVP
+1100 IHP
-1109 RTKIKNPE
+1109 REEKDDSKLISIKRDLSTK
-1117 KYVEIK
+1117 
-1123 KNKGLD
+1123 
-1129 VTKYGG
+1129 KYGG
-1135 YSGETI
+1135 YKEPVE
-1141 AYSVFV
+1141 AYSILVAFEELVKGNKKISRKV
-1147 VGKRKAKNGK
+1147 VKIPIKDVVYVEKDVIGYLNGK
-1157 IKAVK
+1157 GINNI
-1162 ELVGITV
+1162 VGIFKIYK
-1169 RNQKQYENNKLK
+1169 N
-1181 YLLNM
+1181 
-1186 GFEEINPSLL
+1186 SL
-1196 FEFPKYTLFQMEDGR
+1196 FEFENGR
-1211 KRMLASSTE
+1211 RRLLSSATE
-1220 LQKANMIY
+1220 LQRGNTLYLSKEFIP
-1228 FEEKFVKLLYHAKNI
+1228 LLYNC
-1243 SDENSKI
+1243 SKYVDASEEQYDKYI
-1250 HENYLSEHRNEF
+1250 SEHKM
-1262 LSLFKIIIEFSKK
+1262 LFEPLFVRIMDFVDSYIQKPKVSDRLRKVFNTRFSKSNNLEIAK
-1275 YIVKDKVEQKLVN
+1275 
-1288 VVEKEFEAASIHQ
+1288 
-1301 LSESFVNL
+1301 SFVNL
-1309 LEYVNRGPASQF
+1309 LTITNIGASSTF
-1321 NFLGV
+1321 VFFGEKITRN
-1326 VINRENLRY
+1326 NYRY
-1335 QTVTECLNA
+1335 NSSKEHANGILVLQAL
-1344 IVCFESITGLYETRI
+1344 TGLYETRI
-1359 NLSKYGE
+1359 DLSKFGEK

>member
-1 MIKLFCKLLNL
+1 MIKLFCKLLKI

-63 LGSLLFEG
+63 LGALLFEG
-71 GETAK
+71 GKTAK

-87 YTRRRNRLIYLQEIF
+87 YTRRWNRLFYLQEIF

-108 VDPNFFMR
+108 VDSNFFMR

-176 IIKYRG
+176 MIKYRG
-182 HFLFE
+182 NFLSE

-196 KGNFSKFVE
+196 KANFSKFVDI
-205 VYNEVFDDD
+205 YNEVFSDN
-214 KDCSVE
+214 KDNLVE
-220 VESILGAKS
+220 VESILGSKS

-244 LKKADLFAKFISLAV
+244 LKKGNLFAKFISLAV
-259 GTSVSFQKEFE
+259 GSPVSFKEEFE
-270 LENECKL
+270 LEKACKL
-277 QIPKESFEE
+277 QIPKENFEE

-295 PDEFFEV
+295 PDENFEV
-302 LYAAKALYD
+302 FYAAKSLHD
-311 SILLSSILTDISGTN
+311 SIFLSSILTNNSGTN
-326 APLSSSMIRRFKEHK
+326 APLSSLMVERFTEHK
-341 EDLEQLKRFFKSHS
+341 KDLENLKKFIKR
-355 NYDYNS
+355 NPTIDYNS
-361 FFNDNTK
+361 FFSDNTK
-368 PYYAGYIDGK
+368 PYYAGYIEGK
-378 TSQVEFYKAVKKL
+378 ISQVEFYNAVKTL
-391 FEKDHDANWIIDKID
+391 FKRDNDTNWIFDKID

-419 GAIPHQIHLAELKA
+419 GAIPYQIHLAELKA

-467 SNGYSKFG
+467 SNGHSKFG

-493 IDKSATAERFIT
+493 IDKTATAERFIT
-505 RMTNRCTYLPS
+505 RMTNRCTYLPN

-562 LFKKNRKVKEKQL
+562 LFKKNRKVTEKQL

-616 QEYLDNPENADAIE
+616 QEYLDNPENVDAIE

-640 DREIIREKLSVYKDY
+640 DREIIREKLSAYKNH
-655 FTREQLK
+655 FTKDQLK

-672 GKLSKKLICGI
+672 GQLSKKLICGI

-698 DGYSNRNLMQLVTA
+698 DGYANRNLMQLVTA

-725 SIDTTLS
+725 SIDATLS

-762 VMGYDPENIVI
+762 IMGYDPENIVI

-782 AEGERRSRERMR
+782 KEGEKKSQERLNKLKDAFD
-794 ILEKA
+794 I
-799 LGEFEGK
+799 FEGQK
-806 VNVSLPKENKL
+806 NVILPGNKDGL
-817 LSNNRLYLYY
+817 LNNRLFLYY
-827 LQNGKDIYS
+827 LQNGKDMYDPS
-836 GADLDINL
+836 KDLDINR
-844 LSTYDIDHIIPQS
+844 LSLYDIDHIIPQS
-857 FIKDDSLDNIVLTT
+857 FIKDDSIDNIVLT
-871 SEDNRGKLDNV
+871 SSKSNREKSDDV
-882 PSPEVVRKMKG
+882 PSKQVVQKAKG
-893 YWQQL
+893 YWKQL
-898 LKAKLISDRK
+898 LKAGLISDKK
-908 YNNLTKAERGGLTEE
+908 YNNLTKSERNGLTEN
-923 DKKTFIRRQLVE
+923 DKKHFIRRQLVE

-941 HVARILDERFN
+941 QVARILDERFN
-952 HEKNESGEPIRKVRV
+952 HENNENGESIRKVRV

-1020 VYGAFKKFET
+1020 VYGAFKKFEN
-1030 RKIYEKATRRYL
+1030 KEVYEKATRRYL

-1061 DGELIWD
+1061 DGEMIWD
-1068 NNKDLPNIKKCLYVP
+1068 NDKDLPIVRNILNIP
-1083 QVNVVKKTEVQT
+1083 QVNIVKKIERVEKGPLYKET
-1095 VGQNG
+1095 
-1100 GLFDNNIVP
+1100 IYP
-1109 RTKIKNPE
+1109 REEKDDSKLISIKRNLSTK
-1117 KYVEIK
+1117 
-1123 KNKGLD
+1123 
-1129 VTKYGG
+1129 KYGG
-1135 YSGETI
+1135 YKEPVE
-1141 AYSVFV
+1141 AYSL
-1147 VGKRKAKNGK
+1147 
-1157 IKAVK
+1157 
-1162 ELVGITV
+1162 LVA
-1169 RNQKQYENNKLK
+1169 
-1181 YLLNM
+1181 
-1186 GFEEINPSLL
+1186 FEEIVKGTQKISRKVVKIPIKDIVLVEKDVIEYLNGKGINNTIAIFKIYKNSL
-1196 FEFPKYTLFQMEDGR
+1196 FEFANGR
-1211 KRMLASSTE
+1211 RRLLSSATE
-1220 LQKANMIY
+1220 LQKGNTFYLSKEFIP
-1228 FEEKFVKLLYHAKNI
+1228 LLYNC
-1243 SDENSKI
+1243 SKYVNEGESKYEKYI
-1250 HENYLSEHRNEF
+1250 SEHKT
-1262 LSLFKIIIEFSKK
+1262 LFEPLFERIMNFVDSYIQKPKVSDRLRKVFNTRFSESNNLEIAK
-1275 YIVKDKVEQKLVN
+1275 
-1288 VVEKEFEAASIHQ
+1288 
-1301 LSESFVNL
+1301 SFVNL
-1309 LEYVNRGPASQF
+1309 LNITNLGASSTF
-1321 NFLGV
+1321 VFFGEEITRN
-1326 VINRENLRY
+1326 NYRY
-1335 QTVTECLNA
+1335 NSSKEHANGILILQAL
-1344 IVCFESITGLYETRI
+1344 TGLYETRI
-1359 NLSKYGE
+1359 DLSKFGEK

>member
-1 MIKLFCKLLNL
+1 
-12 GGYFMNKPYSIGLDI
+12 MNKPYSIGLDI

-87 YTRRRNRLIYLQEIF
+87 YTRRRNRLLYLQE
-102 KSEMDK
+102 
-108 VDPNFFMR
+108 NFFMR

-234 IEDILNLYPG
+234 IEDILKLYPG

-341 EDLEQLKRFFKSHS
+341 EDLEQLKKFIKKHS
-355 NYDYNS
+355 TYDYNS

-378 TSQVEFYKAVKKL
+378 TSQVEFYKAVKKF
-391 FEKDHDANWIIDKID
+391 FEKDNDANWIIDKID

-562 LFKKNRKVKEKQL
+562 LFKKNRKVTEKQL

-616 QEYLDNPENADAIE
+616 QEYLDNPENADEIE
-630 DIIHTLTLFE
+630 DIIQTLTLFE
-640 DREIIREKLSVYKDY
+640 DREIIREKLSVYKNH
-655 FTREQLK
+655 FTKDQLK

-698 DGYSNRNLMQLVTA
+698 DGFTNRNLMQLVTA

-952 HEKNESGEPIRKVRV
+952 NEKNESGEPIRKVRV
-967 ITLKSKLVSDF
+967 ITLKSKIVSDF

-1020 VYGAFKKFET
+1020 IYGAFKKGTT
-1030 RKIYEKATRRYL
+1030 RQIYEKATRRYL

-1048 NFLNGPLEDRVTE
+1048 NFLNGPLEDRVNE

-1068 NNKDLPNIKKCLYVP
+1068 NDKDLPIVRNVLNRP
-1083 QVNVVKKTEVQT
+1083 QVNIVKKIERVESGPLYKET
-1095 VGQNG
+1095 
-1100 GLFDNNIVP
+1100 IHP
-1109 RTKIKNPE
+1109 REEKDDSKLISIKRDLSTK
-1117 KYVEIK
+1117 
-1123 KNKGLD
+1123 
-1129 VTKYGG
+1129 KYGG
-1135 YSGETI
+1135 YKEPVE
-1141 AYSVFV
+1141 AYS
-1147 VGKRKAKNGK
+1147 
-1157 IKAVK
+1157 I
-1162 ELVGITV
+1162 LVA
-1169 RNQKQYENNKLK
+1169 
-1181 YLLNM
+1181 
-1186 GFEEINPSLL
+1186 FEEIVKGNKKISRKVVKIPIKDIVLVEKDVIGYLNEKGINNTVGIFKIYKNSL
-1196 FEFPKYTLFQMEDGR
+1196 FEFENGR
-1211 KRMLASSTE
+1211 RRLLSSATE
-1220 LQKANMIY
+1220 LQKGNTLYLSKEFIP
-1228 FEEKFVKLLYHAKNI
+1228 LLYNCFKYVGTSEDKYDKYI
-1243 SDENSKI
+1243 
-1250 HENYLSEHRNEF
+1250 SEHKT
-1262 LSLFKIIIEFSKK
+1262 LFEPLFERIMDFVDSYIQKPKVSDRLRKVFNTRFSKSNNLE
-1275 YIVKDKVEQKLVN
+1275 IAQ
-1288 VVEKEFEAASIHQ
+1288 
-1301 LSESFVNL
+1301 SFVNL
-1309 LEYVNRGPASQF
+1309 LTITNLGASSTF
-1321 NFLGV
+1321 VFFGEEITRN
-1326 VINRENLRY
+1326 NYRY
-1335 QTVTECLNA
+1335 NSSKEHANGILVLQAL
-1344 IVCFESITGLYETRI
+1344 TGLYETRI
-1359 NLSKYGE
+1359 DFSKFGE

>member
-1 MIKLFCKLLNL
+1 
-12 GGYFMNKPYSIGLDI
+12 MNKPYSIGLDI

-63 LGSLLFEG
+63 LGALLFEG

-87 YTRRRNRLIYLQEIF
+87 YTRRRNRLLYLQEIF
-102 KSEMDK
+102 KSEVDK
-108 VDPNFFMR
+108 VDSNFFMR
-116 LEESFLWPE
+116 LEESFLWQE

-141 VEYHEAFPTIY
+141 LEYHEAFPTIY

-161 DAKADIRLV
+161 DVKADIRLV

-187 KVDPKNANL
+187 KVDLKNANL
-196 KGNFSKFVE
+196 KDNFSKFVDI
-205 VYNEVFDDD
+205 YNEVFSDS
-214 KDCSVE
+214 KDNLVE
-220 VESILGAKS
+220 VESILGSKS

-234 IEDILNLYPG
+234 IEDILKLYPG
-244 LKKADLFAKFISLAV
+244 LKKGNIFAKFICLAV
-259 GTSVSFQKEFE
+259 GSPVSFKEEFE
-270 LENECKL
+270 LEKAFKL
-277 QIPKESFEE
+277 QIPKENFEE
-286 DLEGLQGQI
+286 NLEGLQGKI
-295 PDEFFEV
+295 PDEYFEV
-302 LYAAKALYD
+302 LYAAKSLYD
-311 SILLSSILTDISGTN
+311 SIFLSSILTNNSGTN
-326 APLSSSMIRRFKEHK
+326 APLSSLMVDRFTEHK
-341 EDLEQLKRFFKSHS
+341 KDLENLKKFIKRNPSI
-355 NYDYNS
+355 DYNS
-361 FFNDNTK
+361 FFRDNTK
-368 PYYAGYIDGK
+368 PYYAGYIEGK
-378 TSQVEFYKAVKKL
+378 TSQVEFYNAVKIL
-391 FEKDHDANWIIDKID
+391 FEKDNAANWIIDKID

-505 RMTNRCTYLPS
+505 RMTNRCTYLPT

-538 IRYVLENNKHFAVD
+538 IRYVKENNDYFSVD

-562 LFKKNRKVKEKQL
+562 LFKKNRKVTEKQL

-762 VMGYDPENIVI
+762 IMGYDPENIVI

-782 AEGERRSRERMR
+782 KEGEKKSQERLNKLKDAFD
-794 ILEKA
+794 I
-799 LGEFEGK
+799 FEGQR
-806 VNVSLPKENKL
+806 NVILPGNKEGL
-817 LSNNRLYLYY
+817 LNNRLFLYY
-827 LQNGKDIYS
+827 LQNGKDMYDPS
-836 GADLDINL
+836 KDLDINR
-844 LSTYDIDHIIPQS
+844 LSLYDIDHIIPQS
-857 FIKDDSLDNIVLTT
+857 FIKDDSIDNIVLT
-871 SEDNRGKLDNV
+871 SSKNNREKSDDV
-882 PSPEVVRKMKG
+882 PSKQVVRKAKG
-893 YWQQL
+893 YWKQL
-898 LKAKLISDRK
+898 LKAGLITDRK
-908 YNNLTKAERGGLTEE
+908 YNNLTKAERNGLTEK
-923 DKKTFIRRQLVE
+923 DKKHFIRRQLVE

-952 HEKNESGEPIRKVRV
+952 HEKNESGDPIRKVRV

-978 RKKFELYKVR
+978 RKKFQLYKVR

-993 HHAHDAYLNAVVGT
+993 HHAHDAYLNAVIGT
-1007 LLLKKYPKLESEF
+1007 LLLKKYPKLEAEF
-1020 VYGAFKKFET
+1020 VYGAFKKFAT
-1030 RKIYEKATRRYL
+1030 REIYEKATRRYL

-1068 NNKDLPNIKKCLYVP
+1068 NDKDLPIVRNVLNMP
-1083 QVNVVKKTEVQT
+1083 QVNIVKKIERVESGPLYKET
-1095 VGQNG
+1095 
-1100 GLFDNNIVP
+1100 IHP
-1109 RTKIKNPE
+1109 REEKDDSKLISIKRNLSTK
-1117 KYVEIK
+1117 
-1123 KNKGLD
+1123 
-1129 VTKYGG
+1129 KYGG
-1135 YSGETI
+1135 YKEPLE
-1141 AYSVFV
+1141 AYSL
-1147 VGKRKAKNGK
+1147 
-1157 IKAVK
+1157 
-1162 ELVGITV
+1162 LVA
-1169 RNQKQYENNKLK
+1169 
-1181 YLLNM
+1181 
-1186 GFEEINPSLL
+1186 FEEIAKGNKKISRKVVKILIKDVVLVEKDVIGYLNGKGINNTVGIFKIYKNSL
-1196 FEFPKYTLFQMEDGR
+1196 FEFENGR
-1211 KRMLASSTE
+1211 RRLLSSATE
-1220 LQKANMIY
+1220 LQKGNTLYLSREFIP
-1228 FEEKFVKLLYHAKNI
+1228 LLYNCSKYV
-1243 SDENSKI
+1243 DESEDDYDKYI
-1250 HENYLSEHRNEF
+1250 SEHKM
-1262 LSLFKIIIEFSKK
+1262 LFEPLFERIMDFVDSYIQKPKVSDRLRKVFNTRFSESNNLEIAK
-1275 YIVKDKVEQKLVN
+1275 
-1288 VVEKEFEAASIHQ
+1288 
-1301 LSESFVNL
+1301 SFVNL
-1309 LEYVNRGPASQF
+1309 LTITNLGASSTF
-1321 NFLGV
+1321 VFFGEEITRN
-1326 VINRENLRY
+1326 NYRY
-1335 QTVTECLNA
+1335 NSSKEHADGILVLQAL
-1344 IVCFESITGLYETRI
+1344 TGLYETRI
-1359 NLSKYGE
+1359 DLSKFGEQ

>member
-12 GGYFMNKPYSIGLDI
+12 GGCFMNKPYSIGLDI

-63 LGSLLFEG
+63 LGALLFEG

-76 ETRTKRGQRRR
+76 ETRMKRGQRRR
-87 YTRRRNRLIYLQEIF
+87 YTRRRNRLLYLQEIF
-102 KSEMDK
+102 KSEIDK

-116 LEESFLWPE
+116 LEESFLWPD

-135 GTVKEE
+135 GTLKEE
-141 VEYHEAFPTIY
+141 LEYHETFPTIY

-161 DAKADIRLV
+161 DTKADIRLV

-196 KGNFSKFVE
+196 KGNFSKFVDI
-205 VYNEVFDDD
+205 YNEVFDDD
-214 KDCSVE
+214 KDSSVE
-220 VESILGAKS
+220 VESILVAKS

-234 IEDILNLYPG
+234 IEDIIKLYPG
-244 LKKADLFAKFISLAV
+244 LKKGDFFAKFISLAV

-277 QIPKESFEE
+277 QIPRESFEE

-295 PDEFFEV
+295 PDENFEV
-302 LYAAKALYD
+302 LYAAKSLYD
-311 SILLSSILTDISGTN
+311 SIFLSSILSNNSGTN
-326 APLSSSMIRRFKEHK
+326 APLSSLMVDRFIEHK
-341 EDLEQLKRFFKSHS
+341 KDLENLKKFIKR
-355 NYDYNS
+355 NPTIDYNS
-361 FFNDNTK
+361 FFSDNTK

-378 TSQVEFYKAVKKL
+378 TSQVEFYNAVKTL
-391 FEKDHDANWIIDKID
+391 FEKNNDTNWIFDKID

-419 GAIPHQIHLAELKA
+419 GAIPHQIHLAELKE

-446 KEADR
+446 KEEDR

-467 SNGYSKFG
+467 SNGHSKFG

-505 RMTNRCTYLPS
+505 RMTNRCTYLPT

-538 IRYVLENNKHFAVD
+538 IRYSKENNVYFAVD

-562 LFKKNRKVKEKQL
+562 LFKKNRKVTEKQL

-581 EYPDFHITKVMG
+581 EYPDFHITNVMG

-616 QEYLDNPENADAIE
+616 KEYLDNPENADEIE
-630 DIIHTLTLFE
+630 DIIQTLTLFE
-640 DREIIREKLSVYKDY
+640 DREIIREKLSVYKDC
-655 FTREQLK
+655 FTKDQLK

-672 GKLSKKLICGI
+672 GQLSKKLICGI

-698 DGYSNRNLMQLVTA
+698 DGYTNRNLMQLVTA

-732 LRELVQEIPG
+732 LSELVQEIPG

-762 VMGYDPENIVI
+762 IMGYDPENIVI

-782 AEGERRSRERMR
+782 KEGEKKSQER
-794 ILEKA
+794 LNKLKDA
-799 LGEFEGK
+799 FDKFEGQK
-806 VNVSLPKENKL
+806 NVIIPGNKDGL
-817 LSNNRLYLYY
+817 LNNRLFLYY
-827 LQNGKDIYS
+827 LQNGKDMYDPS
-836 GADLDINL
+836 KDLDINR
-844 LSTYDIDHIIPQS
+844 LSLYDIDHIIPQS
-857 FIKDDSLDNIVLTT
+857 FIKDDSIDNIVLT
-871 SEDNRGKLDNV
+871 SSKSNREKSDDV
-882 PSPEVVRKMKG
+882 PSKQVVQKAKG
-893 YWQQL
+893 YWKQL
-898 LKAKLISDRK
+898 LKAGLISDRK
-908 YNNLTKAERGGLTEE
+908 YNNLTKAERNGLTEK
-923 DKKTFIRRQLVE
+923 DKKGFIRRQLVE

-952 HEKNESGEPIRKVRV
+952 NEKNESGEPIRKVRV

-993 HHAHDAYLNAVVGT
+993 HHAHDAYLNAVLGT

-1030 RKIYEKATRRYL
+1030 RNIYEKATRRYL

-1068 NNKDLPNIKKCLYVP
+1068 NDKDLLIARNVLNMP
-1083 QVNVVKKTEVQT
+1083 QVNIVKKIERVESGPLYKET
-1095 VGQNG
+1095 
-1100 GLFDNNIVP
+1100 IHP
-1109 RTKIKNPE
+1109 REEKDDSKLISIKRDLSTK
-1117 KYVEIK
+1117 
-1123 KNKGLD
+1123 
-1129 VTKYGG
+1129 KYGG
-1135 YSGETI
+1135 YKEPLE
-1141 AYSVFV
+1141 AYSL
-1147 VGKRKAKNGK
+1147 
-1157 IKAVK
+1157 
-1162 ELVGITV
+1162 LVA
-1169 RNQKQYENNKLK
+1169 
-1181 YLLNM
+1181 
-1186 GFEEINPSLL
+1186 FEEIAKGNKKISRKVVKIPIKDVVLVEKDVIGYLNGKGINNTVGIFKIYKNSL
-1196 FEFPKYTLFQMEDGR
+1196 FEFENGR
-1211 KRMLASSTE
+1211 RRLLSSATE
-1220 LQKANMIY
+1220 LQKGNTLYLSKEFIP
-1228 FEEKFVKLLYHAKNI
+1228 LLYNC
-1243 SDENSKI
+1243 SKYVGTSEDKYDKYI
-1250 HENYLSEHRNEF
+1250 SEHKT
-1262 LSLFKIIIEFSKK
+1262 LFEPLFERIMDFVDSYIQKPKVSDRLRKVFNTRFSESNNLEIAK
-1275 YIVKDKVEQKLVN
+1275 
-1288 VVEKEFEAASIHQ
+1288 
-1301 LSESFVNL
+1301 SFVNL
-1309 LEYVNRGPASQF
+1309 LTITNLGASSTF
-1321 NFLGV
+1321 VFFGEEITRN
-1326 VINRENLRY
+1326 NYRY
-1335 QTVTECLNA
+1335 NSSKEHANGILVLQAL
-1344 IVCFESITGLYETRI
+1344 TGLYETRI
-1359 NLSKYGE
+1359 DLSKFGE

>member
-1 MIKLFCKLLNL
+1 M
-12 GGYFMNKPYSIGLDI
+12 
-27 GTNSVGWAVITD
+27 
-39 DYKVPSKKM
+39 
-48 KVEGNTDKKYIKKNL
+48 
-63 LGSLLFEG
+63 
-71 GETAK
+71 
-76 ETRTKRGQRRR
+76 KRGQRRR
-87 YTRRRNRLIYLQEIF
+87 YTRRRNRLLYLQEIF
-102 KSEMDK
+102 KSEIDK

-116 LEESFLWPE
+116 LEESFLWPD

-135 GTVKEE
+135 GTLKEE
-141 VEYHEAFPTIY
+141 LEYHETFPTIY

-161 DAKADIRLV
+161 DTKADIRLV

-196 KGNFSKFVE
+196 KGNFSKFVDI
-205 VYNEVFDDD
+205 YNEVFDDD
-214 KDCSVE
+214 KDSSVE
-220 VESILGAKS
+220 VESILVAKS

-234 IEDILNLYPG
+234 IEDIIKLYPG
-244 LKKADLFAKFISLAV
+244 LKKGDFFAKFISLAV

-277 QIPKESFEE
+277 QIPRESFEE

-295 PDEFFEV
+295 PDEYFEV
-302 LYAAKALYD
+302 LYSAKALYD
-311 SILLSSILTDISGTN
+311 SILLSSMLSDISGTE
-326 APLSSSMIRRFKEHK
+326 APLSSSMVRRFTEHK
-341 EDLEQLKRFFKSHS
+341 EDLERLKRFFKSHPT
-355 NYDYNS
+355 YDYNS

-378 TSQVEFYKAVKKL
+378 TSQVEFYKAVKKF
-391 FEKDHDANWIIDKID
+391 FEKDNDAHWIIDKID
-406 REDFLRKQRTFDN
+406 QEDFLRKQRTFDN

-446 KEADR
+446 KEAER
-451 IESIL
+451 IEIIL

-467 SNGYSKFG
+467 SNGHSKFG
-475 WVVRKGNEAI
+475 WIVRRGNEAI

-493 IDKSATAERFIT
+493 IDKGATAEQFIT

-525 LYEKFMVFNELTK
+525 LYEKFMIFNELTK

-552 TEMKMKIFEM
+552 NEMKIKIFEM
-562 LFKKNRKVKEKQL
+562 LFKKTRKVTEKQL

-616 QEYLDNPENADAIE
+616 QEYLDNPENAEEIE
-630 DIIHTLTLFE
+630 DIIQTLTLFE
-640 DREIIREKLSVYKDY
+640 DREIIREKLSEYKDH
-655 FTREQLK
+655 FTKEQLK

-672 GKLSKKLICGI
+672 GQLSKKLICGI

-690 TIMEFLED
+690 TIMELLED
-698 DGYSNRNLMQLVTA
+698 DGYTNRNLMQLVTA
-712 DELSFAKEIKDAS
+712 DELSFAKEIKEAS

-794 ILEKA
+794 SLEKA
-799 LGEFEGK
+799 LAEFEGK

-817 LSNNRLYLYY
+817 LTNKRLYLYY
-827 LQNGKDIYS
+827 LQNGKDIYT

-857 FIKDDSLDNIVLTT
+857 FIKDDSLDNIALTT
-871 SEDNRGKLDNV
+871 REDNRGKLDNV
-882 PSPEVVRKMKG
+882 PSSEVVRKMKG

-898 LKAKLISDRK
+898 LKAGLMSDRK
-908 YNNLTKAERGGLTEE
+908 YNNLTKAERGGLTED
-923 DKKTFIRRQLVE
+923 DKKVFIRRQLVE

-993 HHAHDAYLNAVVGT
+993 HHAHDAYLNAIVGT

-1020 VYGAFKKFET
+1020 VYGAFKKLTT
-1030 RKIYEKATRRYL
+1030 RQTYEKATRRFL

-1048 NFLNGPLEDRVTE
+1048 NFLNGPLEERVTE
-1061 DGELIWD
+1061 DGEMIWD
-1068 NNKDLPNIKKCLYVP
+1068 NDKDLPIVRNILNIP
-1083 QVNVVKKTEVQT
+1083 QVNIVKKIERVEKGPLYKETIHPREVKDDSK
-1095 VGQNG
+1095 
-1100 GLFDNNIVP
+1100 LISIKRDLP
-1109 RTKIKNPE
+1109 TK
-1117 KYVEIK
+1117 
-1123 KNKGLD
+1123 
-1129 VTKYGG
+1129 KYGG
-1135 YSGETI
+1135 YKEPLE
-1141 AYSVFV
+1141 AYSLLVAFEEMVKGTKKISRKV
-1147 VGKRKAKNGK
+1147 VKIPIKDIVLVEKDVIGYLNGK
-1157 IKAVK
+1157 
-1162 ELVGITV
+1162 GI
-1169 RNQKQYENNKLK
+1169 NNTIGIFKIYK
-1181 YLLNM
+1181 N
-1186 GFEEINPSLL
+1186 SL
-1196 FEFPKYTLFQMEDGR
+1196 FEFENGR
-1211 KRMLASSTE
+1211 RRLLSSATE
-1220 LQKANMIY
+1220 LQKGNTFYLSKEFIP
-1228 FEEKFVKLLYHAKNI
+1228 LLYNCSKYV
-1243 SDENSKI
+1243 DEGEYKYDKYI
-1250 HENYLSEHRNEF
+1250 SEHKT
-1262 LSLFKIIIEFSKK
+1262 LFEPLFERIMSFVDSYIQKPKVSDRLRKVFNTRFSESNNLEIAK
-1275 YIVKDKVEQKLVN
+1275 
-1288 VVEKEFEAASIHQ
+1288 
-1301 LSESFVNL
+1301 SFVNL
-1309 LEYVNRGPASQF
+1309 LTITNLGASSTF
-1321 NFLGV
+1321 VFFGEEITRN
-1326 VINRENLRY
+1326 NYRY
-1335 QTVTECLNA
+1335 NSSKEHANGILVLQAL
-1344 IVCFESITGLYETRI
+1344 TGLYETRI
-1359 NLSKYGE
+1359 DLSKFGE